1 MRMKRLAASVAVAL
15 ALLPAQA
22 ASADTLDLSAGV
34 FPDDQLALLSQG
46 SDTFAVGGGTIG
58 VTHFAFSAHL
68 GPNGPSGYTVI
79 RSDNSAIGSA
89 QGEVTCY
96 RRNISDFAAGFGI
109 HVKKGSGLLGS
120 AGDLT
125 FDAIDS
131 GGPSGLPDFLT
142 ISRDLAPGFCSA
154 GFLAGGPVIQGN
166 IVVRG

>member
-1 MRMKRLAASVAVAL
+1 MKRLAASVAVAL

-22 ASADTLDLSAGV
+22 ASAGTLDLTAGV

-46 SDTFAVGGGTIG
+46 SDPFAVGGGRIG

-68 GPNGPSGYTVI
+68 GPNGPSGYAVI
-79 RSDNSAIGSA
+79 RSDNPAIGSA

-96 RRNISDFAAGFGI
+96 RRNTPDFSAGFGI

-142 ISRDLAPGFCSA
+142 ISRDLGPGICGGNFI
-154 GFLAGGPVIQGN
+154 AGGPVIQGN